1 MVPVDRV
8 RRIAVTGGI
17 ATGKSHVR
25 EELARLGVPTID
37 SDLLARDAVAPGT
50 PGLEAIVA
58 RFGPGVLDPSGA
70 LNRRALADIVF
81 VDPDARLALE
91 AIVHP
96 AVRAATEAWF
106 AALDPSSHP
115 FAVADVPLLY
125 EVGRDRDFDAVIVA
139 AADPETQVRRV
150 VARDG
155 VSEADARLRL
165 AAQMPIEEKVK
176 RADFVVNTEGPVEE
190 TRRQVLGVVTRLK
203 AQRDAGES

>member
-1 MVPVDRV
+1 MVPVGRV
-8 RRIAVTGGI
+8 KRIALTGGI

-25 EELARLGVPTID
+25 QVLAHLGVATID

-50 PGLEAIVA
+50 PGLQAVVD
-58 RFGPGVLDPSGA
+58 RFGSGVLDPSGA
-70 LNRRALADIVF
+70 LKRRALAALVF
-81 VDPDARLALE
+81 PDPEARLALE

-96 AVRAATEAWF
+96 AVRAATDAWF
-106 AALDPSSHP
+106 AALDPARHP

-165 AAQMPIEEKVK
+165 AAQLPIGEKVR
-176 RADFVVNTEGPVEE
+176 RADYVVNTEGSVEE
-190 TRRQVLGVVTRLK
+190 TDRQVLGVVTRLR
-203 AQRDAGES
+203 AAADADPA